1 MGGRSRQGIQDSRQ
15 MALDSHRHFWHYTDA
30 EFGWIADDCLRRDF
44 LPADCGGMD
53 PCVAVEARQ
62 CVEETEWLLDLA
74 ARHDFIKG
82 VVGWLPI
89 TAPNFP
95 EILEGFVSHAELQRG
110 GERRDFSGRLRRGGL
125 GDSPRYKPLS
135 DLSLSAPPR
144 EINKLVGLR
153 HVVQD
158 EPDDG
163 FILRPDFVRG
173 VRTLLAKG
181 LAYDILVFERHLPNV
196 LKFVDSLPDDARL
209 VLDHFGKPRDF
220 ASWKRLVGELA
231 KRGNVH
237 CKLSGLVTE
246 IGVAADPRPYL
257 ETALEAFGADRLMFG
272 SDWPVVTAHMEY
284 AEWRSVVDSFAA
296 RLSQGEHDALMGGN
310 ARRFYKL

>member
-1 MGGRSRQGIQDSRQ
+1 MVI
-15 MALDSHRHFWHYTDA
+15 DSHRHFWHYTGA

-44 LPADCGGMD
+44 LPMDCGGMD
-53 PCVAVEARQ
+53 SCVAVEARQ

-95 EILEGFVSHAELQRG
+95 EILEGFVSHAESQRKRG
-110 GERRDFSGRLRRGGL
+110 GDNGSLRA
-125 GDSPRYKPLS
+125 
-135 DLSLSAPPR
+135 SASPR

-163 FILRPDFVRG
+163 FILRPAFVRG

-196 LKFVDSLPDDARL
+196 LKFVDALPADARL

-220 ASWKRLVGELA
+220 APWKRLVGELA
-231 KRGNVH
+231 QRENVY

-246 IGVAADPRPYL
+246 VGKIDFTPYL
-257 ETALEAFGADRLMFG
+257 ATALEAFGPARLMFG

-284 AEWRSVVDSFAA
+284 AEWRGVVDSFAA

>member
-1 MGGRSRQGIQDSRQ
+1 MVI
-15 MALDSHRHFWHYTDA
+15 DSHRHFWHYTDA

-44 LPADCGGMD
+44 LPMDCGGMD
-53 PCVAVEARQ
+53 SCVAVEARQ
-62 CVEETEWLLDLA
+62 CVEETEGLLDLA

-89 TAPNFP
+89 AADDFAET
-95 EILEGFVSHAELQRG
+95 LESFFAAKNAE
-110 GERRDFSGRLRRGGL
+110 D
-125 GDSPRYKPLS
+125 
-135 DLSLSAPPR
+135 A
-144 EINKLVGLR
+144 KLVGLR

-196 LKFVDSLPDDARL
+196 LKFVDALPDDSRL

-284 AEWRSVVDSFAA
+284 AEWRGVVDSFAA

>member
-1 MGGRSRQGIQDSRQ
+1 
-15 MALDSHRHFWHYTDA
+15 
-30 EFGWIADDCLRRDF
+30 
-44 LPADCGGMD
+44 MD
-53 PCVAVEARQ
+53 GTPICPPLRQ
-62 CVEETEWLLDLA
+62 CSGFQNGEALA
-74 ARHDFIKG
+74 QPRTNRSFI
-82 VVGWLPI
+82 
-89 TAPNFP
+89 
-95 EILEGFVSHAELQRG
+95 
-110 GERRDFSGRLRRGGL
+110 LRVFA
-125 GDSPRYKPLS
+125 S
-135 DLSLSAPPR
+135 PR

-181 LAYDILVFERHLPNV
+181 LAYDILVFERHLTNV
-196 LKFVDSLPDDARL
+196 LKFVDALPADARL

-220 ASWKRLVGELA
+220 APWKRLVGELA
-231 KRGNVH
+231 QRENVY

-246 IGVAADPRPYL
+246 VGKIDFSPYL
-257 ETALEAFGADRLMFG
+257 ETALEAFGPARLMFG

-284 AEWRSVVDSFAA
+284 AEWRGVVDSFAA

>member
-1 MGGRSRQGIQDSRQ
+1 MVI
-15 MALDSHRHFWHYTDA
+15 DSHRHFWHYTDA

-89 TAPNFP
+89 VADNF
-95 EILEGFVSHAELQRG
+95 EKILEGFVSHAELRNRPLRVGATHGEATKPSEASAERG
-110 GERRDFSGRLRRGGL
+110 RERRDDNSLR
-125 GDSPRYKPLS
+125 

-196 LKFVDSLPDDARL
+196 LKFVDALPADARL

-231 KRGNVH
+231 QRENVY

-246 IGVAADPRPYL
+246 VGKIDFTPYL
-257 ETALEAFGADRLMFG
+257 ATALEAFGPARLMFG

-284 AEWRSVVDSFAA
+284 AEWRGVVDSFAA
-296 RLSQGEHDALMGGN
+296 RLSESEHEALMGGT